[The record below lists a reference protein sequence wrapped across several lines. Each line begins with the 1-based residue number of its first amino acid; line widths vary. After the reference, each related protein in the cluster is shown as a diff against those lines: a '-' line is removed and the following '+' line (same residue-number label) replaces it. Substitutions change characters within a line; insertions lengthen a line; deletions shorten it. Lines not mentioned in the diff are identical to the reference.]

1 MDKRLVCQLCVVL
14 AALFF
19 SGVGGCKKIPWGR
32 RQVPSD
38 AAPIAAASSSA
49 QRDAESPV
57 APKESE
63 RRASAIYKSV
73 AGGFQV
79 SFPEG
84 KAPEVEH
91 KAVGGKKDF
100 VHLFKVQYG
109 SSAYVVTYDDLCK
122 GRSRTAAQI
131 LEGARHGVLESTAGT
146 IDKEESLVLMG
157 NPGLSLEVS
166 ATTSGIR
173 MRQRI
178 HLYVVNG
185 CLYQVI
191 VIAPSWSGAADAEQD
206 FLDSFSLV
214 DGPGP

>member
-1 MDKRLVCQLCVVL
+1 VLNKRVLGMVL

-19 SGVGGCKKIPWGR
+19 SGVGGCKKIFGGR
-32 RQVPSD
+32 RQVSAGAD
-38 AAPIAAASSSA
+38 AATVAAVSSSA
-49 QRDAESPV
+49 QRDAESP
-57 APKESE
+57 APPNASE
-63 RRASAIYKSV
+63 HHVSAPYKSV

-79 SFPEG
+79 RFPAG

-91 KAVGGKKDF
+91 KAVAGKKDV

-109 SSAYVVTYDDLCK
+109 SSAYVVTYDELSQ
-122 GRSRTAAQI
+122 GRGRTAAQI
-131 LEGARHGVLESTAGT
+131 LEGARRGVLESTAGT
-146 IDKEESLVLMG
+146 IDKEEPVVLMG

-178 HLYVVNG
+178 HLYVVDG
-185 CLYQVI
+185 RLYQVI
-191 VIAPSWSGAADAEQD
+191 VIAPFWSGAVDAEEN

-214 DGPGP
+214 NGTEP